1 MGKRK
6 NQEERNDPNRNLM
19 QKDITILEKR
29 QTSENKFHDLEE
41 CLKEPVNMIV
51 NSIQFRKLSVKLN
64 FMELLTHS
72 KQSAPIFSAVR
83 LQDFQ
88 LLIKLC
94 KHNNR

>member
-1 MGKRK
+1 MSKRK

-19 QKDITILEKR
+19 QKAIKILEKR
-29 QTSENKFHDLEE
+29 QTYETKFYDLEE
-41 CLKEPVNMIV
+41 CLKETVNMIV
-51 NSIQFRKLSVKLN
+51 NSKFRKLSVKLN

-72 KQSAPIFSAVR
+72 KQSAPIFPAVH